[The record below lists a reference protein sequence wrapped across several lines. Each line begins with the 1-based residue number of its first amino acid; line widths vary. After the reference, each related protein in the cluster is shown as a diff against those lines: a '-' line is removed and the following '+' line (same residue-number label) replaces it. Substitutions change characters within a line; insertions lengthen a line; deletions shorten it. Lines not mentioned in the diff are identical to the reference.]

1 MSDDILGT
9 SCDQCRSM
17 VQYSFTVSTET
28 RRLVRTDSPG
38 RPPRLSQL
46 LNYGTQRAWNAYYI
60 DKNGKE
66 AERQPIKTPISA
78 MTVSLT
84 NHSRRETWRPLA
96 GSLQRYEKQ
105 AKVWSSAGEGG
116 GGEDGDGL
124 GDVGEGRGHGDQVR
138 RVSRHLFLFFLVE
151 WPLLVDRL
159 GCLLGKHACLDG
171 SDYAFLIERFMF
183 PTTEG
188 QRYGH
193 AQFCRL
199 VAHLVSFAH
208 GPM

>member
-1 MSDDILGT
+1 MSEVCSGEQT
-9 SCDQCRSM
+9 
-17 VQYSFTVSTET
+17 FT
-28 RRLVRTDSPG
+28 RLRTGFRTDSPG

-60 DKNGKE
+60 GKNGKE

-78 MTVSLT
+78 MTVSST

-171 SDYAFLIERFMF
+171 AQITHFSLNDLCS
-183 PTTEG
+183 
-188 QRYGH
+188 QRRKDNVTAMHSSAGLWH
-193 AQFCRL
+193 T
-199 VAHLVSFAH
+199 
-208 GPM
+208 